1 MKIRLAI
8 FVLLLCSIQAYPAN
22 IPSLQTNTSFSE
34 QITIP
39 AISLSVISTMKVK
52 EVEKTIGR
60 KLKLKEKIA
69 FKIFQWEIKKD
80 IKRIKKEGE
89 RDKGKTAMILGIIA
103 AGSLFIPFVNLA
115 AFPLAI
121 LAIVIGSNAKR
132 EDPKNRKARTGV
144 TLGIATLAF
153 LVAIT
158 LIVVLVLTLGTI
170 GP

>member
-22 IPSLQTNTSFSE
+22 IPSSQTNTGFSE

-52 EVEKTIGR
+52 EIEKMIGR

-80 IKRIKKEGE
+80 VKRTKKTGE
-89 RDKGKTAMILGIIA
+89 PDKGKTAMILGIIA

-132 EDPKNRKARTGV
+132 EDPKNRKARTGS
-144 TLGIATLAF
+144 LGIVTLAF
-153 LVAIT
+153 LVAIAF
-158 LIVVLVLTLGTI
+158 IVVLVLTLGTI

>member
-22 IPSLQTNTSFSE
+22 IPSLQTNTIFSE
-34 QITIP
+34 QIAIP

>member
-1 MKIRLAI
+1 MKIRLAFFI
-8 FVLLLCSIQAYPAN
+8 LLLCSIKAFPAN
-22 IPSLQTNTSFSE
+22 MPTSQTNTTISE
-34 QITIP
+34 QIIIP
-39 AISLSVISTMKVK
+39 AFSLSTLSTIKIR
-52 EVEKTIGR
+52 EIEKTIGR

-80 IKRIKKEGE
+80 VKRIKKEGE

-132 EDPKNRKARTGV
+132 EDPKNRKALTGV

-153 LVAIT
+153 LVAIA

>member
-22 IPSLQTNTSFSE
+22 IPSLQTNTIFSE
-34 QITIP
+34 PIAIP
-39 AISLSVISTMKVK
+39 AISLSVISTMKIK

-121 LAIVIGSNAKR
+121 LAIVIGTNAKR

>member
-1 MKIRLAI
+1 MKIHLA
-8 FVLLLCSIQAYPAN
+8 VLVILFCSIKAFPATIPSMQTN
-22 IPSLQTNTSFSE
+22 IGLSEQFIIPSL
-34 QITIP
+34 P
-39 AISLSVISTMKVK
+39 LSTLSTMKIK
-52 EVEKTIGR
+52 EVEKKIGR

-80 IKRIKKEGE
+80 LKRSKIEGE
-89 RDKGKTAMILGIIA
+89 NDKGKTAMILGIIGA
-103 AGSLFIPFVNLA
+103 VSLFIPFINLA

-121 LAIVIGSNAKR
+121 LAIVIGSKAKK
-132 EDPKNRKARTGV
+132 EDPNNRKARTGV

-158 LIVVLVLTLGTI
+158 FIVVLVLTLGTI